1 MSGIYIQ
8 GMEMPTSCIACRL
21 NYGEKRPEH
30 GLTIYCPFSNGVIP
44 WRDQPFNSGHLSSC
58 GIVPVPEHGDLI
70 DRDAL
75 LESEPEYFIPNY
87 NSDGYLADGEGA
99 YTSVQI
105 EDAPTVIP
113 ADKEET

>member
-1 MSGIYIQ
+1 MGVYISEIFFTESPVLVILLPDGQ
-8 GMEMPTSCIACRL
+8 GEI
-21 NYGEKRPEH
+21 K
-30 GLTIYCPFSNGVIP
+30 
-44 WRDQPFNSGHLSSC
+44 NSG
-58 GIVPVPEHGDLI
+58 VKFRWMPVPSHGELI

-105 EDAPTVIP
+105 EDAPTIIP
-113 ADKEET
+113 ADFAKETNVPSKMADKEEQP